1 MSLAQY
7 FTATLH
13 EQVQRRLRDEVQKL
27 RENELFEQALLRGS
41 QVGLEYHTTSGDI
54 DAIMRSMLEP
64 SGKDELVANAG
75 ESVGP
80 SIMTNQIPFYPEREV
95 EFSEL
100 PAGNIDTTRTKGK
113 RKA

>member
-1 MSLAQY
+1 M
-7 FTATLH
+7 LH
-13 EQVQRRLRDEVQKL
+13 EQVQRRLRDEVRKL

-41 QVGLEYHTTSGDI
+41 QVGLDYQTTSGDI

-64 SGKDELVANAG
+64 SGKDELLPNAG

-80 SIMTNQIPFYPEREV
+80 SIMTNQTSFYPEKELD
-95 EFSEL
+95 FSEITAASIE
-100 PAGNIDTTRTKGK
+100 PRPTKGK